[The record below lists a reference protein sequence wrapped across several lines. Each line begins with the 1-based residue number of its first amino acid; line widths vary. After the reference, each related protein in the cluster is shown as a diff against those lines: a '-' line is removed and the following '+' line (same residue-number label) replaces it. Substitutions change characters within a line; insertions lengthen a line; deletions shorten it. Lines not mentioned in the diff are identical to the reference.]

1 MLKVLDCIFL
11 SDADRILHYFW
22 YNFWNKSE
30 FMMHLTF
37 DHTHLV
43 APSLTAIGEDH
54 THLFAPSLTAIG
66 ENSSL
71 H

>member
-1 MLKVLDCIFL
+1 
-11 SDADRILHYFW
+11 
-22 YNFWNKSE
+22 
-30 FMMHLTF
+30 MHLTF

-54 THLFAPSLTAIG
+54 THLLAPSLTAIG
-66 ENSSL
+66 EDSSL